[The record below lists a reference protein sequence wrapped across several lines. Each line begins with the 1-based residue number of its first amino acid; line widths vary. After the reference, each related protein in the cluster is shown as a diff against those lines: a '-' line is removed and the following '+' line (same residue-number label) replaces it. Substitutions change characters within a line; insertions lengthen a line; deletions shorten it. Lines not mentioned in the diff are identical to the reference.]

1 MKALKYILLNK
12 IAKKSRAEQLTRLIH
27 LFVSG
32 KINEKQLMAQL
43 EKLYNRSGEARNTLT
58 PQLSTLNSQPST
70 LNSQLTTGKD
80 LLYQQIYHSITS
92 TYPKKEGLEAH
103 QIESYAN
110 TVSARAATTE
120 RLSEYQNR
128 GVHKVQIVAY
138 LDHATT
144 DICRMMHGRVFELGP
159 AMGILANQEPLV
171 HSENFWAANDHFSQS
186 PSAEMRPW
194 LPPYHYNCRTR
205 IVPYIEPK
213 DAYDAA
219 LNSYHNLSKMPE
231 KQIAAV
237 VDHAARLEFASPE
250 KLSQHSEKHKAE
262 YGITTN
268 AGYLNEVKKL
278 LKNPLKQMALAISA
292 RDGSLTLYV
301 WNPKVRTLN
310 NKERHDFAVF
320 SLDKKC
326 LKTLHAK
333 SMEDIEKNFDPK
345 NKVMFLSDQYTSKGV
360 SKMIVEI
367 DARQYEYII
376 DYLETDDSTDIQE
389 IYSRQ
394 RFEKEWDSIPEPLK
408 QRILAVDKIVLERYA
423 DYFDYQIFKD
433 YIKMIRNRLHI
444 ESSCGILA
452 QNKSGEA
459 HS

>member
-1 MKALKYILLNK
+1 MLDIVLGFGISGQPPDILCPFLA
-12 IAKKSRAEQLTRLIH
+12 IELCEYRIRA
-27 LFVSG
+27 
-32 KINEKQLMAQL
+32 
-43 EKLYNRSGEARNTLT
+43 
-58 PQLSTLNSQPST
+58 
-70 LNSQLTTGKD
+70 
-80 LLYQQIYHSITS
+80 
-92 TYPKKEGLEAH
+92 
-103 QIESYAN
+103 
-110 TVSARAATTE
+110 
-120 RLSEYQNR
+120 
-128 GVHKVQIVAY
+128 
-138 LDHATT
+138 
-144 DICRMMHGRVFELGP
+144 
-159 AMGILANQEPLV
+159 
-171 HSENFWAANDHFSQS
+171 
-186 PSAEMRPW
+186 

-250 KLSQHSEKHKAE
+250 KLGQHSEKHQAE

-292 RDGSLTLYV
+292 RDRSLTLYV
-301 WNPKVRTLN
+301 WDPKVRLLDGVQ
-310 NKERHDFAVF
+310 KHDFAVF
-320 SLDKKC
+320 DLDNNI

-333 SMEDIEKNFDPK
+333 IMEEIEKNFDPR
-345 NKVMFLSDQYTSKGV
+345 NKVMLLSDQFTSKGA
-360 SKMIVEI
+360 KMVGNHCVKN
-367 DARQYEYII
+367 YEYII

-394 RFEKEWDSIPEPLK
+394 RFEEEWDSIPEPLK

-423 DYFDYQIFKD
+423 DWFDYQLFKD
-433 YIKMIRNRLHI
+433 YIKMIRNRLQI

>member
-12 IAKKSRAEQLTRLIH
+12 IAKKSRAEQLTLLIH

-58 PQLSTLNSQPST
+58 PQLLT
-70 LNSQLTTGKD
+70 LNSQLSTGKD
-80 LLYQQIYHSITS
+80 PLYQQIYQSITS

-120 RLSEYQNR
+120 RSREYQNR

-159 AMGILANQEPLV
+159 AMGTLSSQEPLV

-186 PSAEMRPW
+186 PSAEMTPW

-205 IVPYIEPK
+205 IIPYIQPK
-213 DAYDAA
+213 DPYAAA
-219 LNSYHNLSKMPE
+219 LDSYYNLSKMPE

-250 KLSQHSEKHKAE
+250 KLSQHSEKHQAE

-292 RDGSLTLYV
+292 RDRSLTLYV
-301 WNPKVRTLN
+301 WDPKVRLLDGVQ
-310 NKERHDFAVF
+310 KHDFAVF
-320 SLDKKC
+320 DLDNNI

-333 SMEDIEKNFDPK
+333 PMDKILKNLNPEKHG
-345 NKVMFLSDQYTSKGV
+345 KVMILTDQYTSKGV
-360 SKMIVEI
+360 KMVGEHCVK
-367 DARQYEYII
+367 QYEYII
-376 DYLETDDSTDIQE
+376 DYLKDDDSTDIQE
-389 IYSRQ
+389 IYNR
-394 RFEKEWDSIPEPLK
+394 EGMEEEWDSIPEPLK

-433 YIKMIRNRLHI
+433 YIKMIRARLQM
-444 ESSCGILA
+444 ESEKGRS
-452 QNKSGEA
+452 
-459 HS
+459 